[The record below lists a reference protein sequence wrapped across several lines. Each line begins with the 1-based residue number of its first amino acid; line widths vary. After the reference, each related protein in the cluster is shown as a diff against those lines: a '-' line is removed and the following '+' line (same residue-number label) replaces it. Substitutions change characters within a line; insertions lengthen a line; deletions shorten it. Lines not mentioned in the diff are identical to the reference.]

1 MTLKKIYGAILV
13 IPLLGGIA
21 ARLLRV
27 SIAFMLRDYGIS
39 IFDISLLSSTFMLT
53 RGIISPI
60 AGKFADRGYRRFYLI
75 IIGLLGLALDSYLYL
90 LIPYPYMLIL
100 RGLDGMYGAMVW
112 PSMQAFV
119 HFSSP
124 REKRARLMSLYF
136 IMGSVGMAVGYII
149 YNFLLGNVYLAIY
162 TVITFQIS
170 AAIISLLFR
179 NFEKEKS
186 EKKREKKYEKL
197 PVEIYT
203 LTFLFGMFM
212 GLGNEVILFYLAE
225 VMFLGKYLSTGILFL
240 AGIYALYGSYTMGFL
255 ADHLGL
261 ERAIVIVAA
270 FGFVSCLFISINHLF
285 FVILGA
291 FLFFIGGRGFMPI
304 SRSYGASKTKK
315 VGASLGYINMAS
327 NFGAVVSPLIGGAIL
342 DFFGK
347 ESYFIFN
354 ISGVSFLIIGSFL
367 FLNAIILKE
376 KRAFSE

>member
-1 MTLKKIYGAILV
+1 MTSRKIYSAILV
-13 IPLLGGIA
+13 IPLFGGIA

-27 SIAFMLRDYGIS
+27 SIAFMLRDSGIS

-53 RGIISPI
+53 RGIISPL

-75 IIGLLGLALDSYLYL
+75 IIGLVGLAIDSYLYL
-90 LIPYPYMLIL
+90 VIPYPYMLGL
-100 RGLDGMYGAMVW
+100 RALDGMYGAMIW

-119 HFSSP
+119 HFSAP
-124 REKRARLMSLYF
+124 REKRTRLMSLYF
-136 IMGSVGMAVGYII
+136 IMGSTGMAVGYII
-149 YNFLLGNVYLAIY
+149 YNFLLGNIYMAIY

-170 AAIISLLFR
+170 AVLISLLFR
-179 NFEKEKS
+179 NFEKEKRGV
-186 EKKREKKYEKL
+186 EKKNEKL
-197 PVEIYT
+197 PLEIYT

-212 GLGNEVILFYLAE
+212 GLGSEVILFYLAE
-225 VMFLGKYLSTGILFL
+225 VMLLGKYLSTAILFL

-255 ADHLGL
+255 ADRLGL
-261 ERAIVIVAA
+261 EKAIVTVAG
-270 FGFVSCLFISINHLF
+270 FGFVSCVFISLNHLF

-291 FLFFIGGRGFMPI
+291 FLFFIGGRGFMPL

-327 NFGAVVSPLIGGAIL
+327 NFGAVISPLIGGAII

-367 FLNAIILKE
+367 FLNALILK
-376 KRAFSE
+376 